1 MAGPR
6 MEEVSV
12 ARRSQPRPGCLQ
24 ASPASSLLSST
35 TITPTSTSSQA
46 DKASRRAARVCLE
59 SKPSQRCCHINLVS
73 SSNGNLGKIHQPSS
87 TISLL
92 PIHLKTKL
100 ISPTPPQTCASSP
113 PPLPPHV
120 PTRCPPPQPL
130 SPHPCLQTA
139 NLPLQPPS
147 IILFPPLMQIS
158 VTITSRCLQGLH
170 PATTPYEWVE

>member
-73 SSNGNLGKIHQPSS
+73 SSNGNLGKIHQLN
-87 TISLL
+87 TTL
-92 PIHLKTKL
+92 PFHPKTKL
-100 ISPTPPQTCASSP
+100 ISPTPPQACGSS

-130 SPHPCLQTA
+130 SPHHCLQTA

-158 VTITSRCLQGLH
+158 VTITSRCPQSLQQ
-170 PATTPYEWVE
+170 PMTPYKWVQ